1 MSRLFAL
8 VLAALAPLAAG
19 AAEFGV
25 SPIRLYFEP
34 GTRSAAVV
42 VTNDD
47 SRPLRMQLRLMQW
60 TQDADGADV
69 HADSDELIYFP
80 RLMTVPPGEKR
91 LVRVGLKSPAGA
103 AERTYR
109 LYLDELPAGPD
120 AAALPAASGLNFT
133 IRFALPVFLPPA
145 AAAKPAGAIESL
157 TLSDGKLRIA
167 VRNTGNRHFRIASL
181 EARSGRD
188 SLASVAGWYLLAGAG
203 RIHTIEIPAE
213 VCRGLRRLDV
223 TVKAEELSLERGLDV
238 EPRMCAP

>member
-1 MSRLFAL
+1 MPRLLAL
-8 VLAALAPLAAG
+8 ILSLLAPLAAA

-34 GTRSAAVV
+34 GARSAAVV

-60 TQDADGADV
+60 TQDADGVDV
-69 HADSDELIYFP
+69 HTDSDELVYFP

-109 LYLDELPAGPD
+109 LYLDELPPSPD
-120 AAALPAASGLNFT
+120 AAVRPAASGLNFT

-145 AAAKPAGAIESL
+145 VAAKPGGAIESL
-157 TLSDGKLRIA
+157 TLSNGKLRVA

-181 EARSGRD
+181 VARSGEGIV
-188 SLASVAGWYLLAGAG
+188 AEAAGWYLLAGAS
-203 RIHTIEIPAE
+203 RIHIIEIPAE

-223 TVKAEELSLERGLDV
+223 TVKAQELSLEGGLDV